1 MQKTITKI
9 EPFSAE
15 SFRKK
20 RVAAYA
26 RVSAEKDAAFHSL
39 SAQVSY
45 YSELI
50 QKNSQWEFAGVFADN
65 AVTGTKQD
73 RPEFQKMLEDCRN
86 GKIDMIIT
94 KAISRFSRNTVTT
107 LTCIRELKEL
117 GIAVFFE
124 EENINSLSG
133 DGELML
139 TVLSAFAQEQSY
151 NVSEDCKWRIK
162 KQFEQGI
169 QPMCLQRLY
178 GYKRT
183 DDGGFEIIE
192 DEAKVI
198 RFIFSSYLSGMGLK
212 RICDDLNHKGIPSPK
227 GGQWNMNGLKYLIIN
242 EKYCGDLLLQKSYR
256 TDHITKK
263 KVINRGGRNQYYVE
277 DNHQPIILR
286 ETFLAV
292 QAEMKKRA
300 KENKGAQTHDK
311 YSFTGM
317 IVCKNC
323 GKYYKRKVSKC
334 NNKYRR
340 VFWNCSTFLTKGKAE
355 CHTKQIPDDTLME
368 ISAEV
373 LGIKS
378 FDEKVLKQKIQRIEV
393 SKWNNVV
400 FVFKDGTEV
409 EKPWQDKSRKWTEE
423 MKQCQ
428 REMSLL
434 SLQGNNL

>member
-50 QKNSQWEFAGVFADN
+50 QKTPMWEFAGVFADN

-86 GKIDMIIT
+86 GKVDMIIT

-117 GIAVFFE
+117 GVAVFFE

-169 QPMCLQRLY
+169 QPMSLQRLY

-183 DDGGFEIIE
+183 DDGGFEILE

-198 RFIFSSYLSGMGLK
+198 RFIFSSYLSGMGLGL
-212 RICDDLNHKGIPSPK
+212 ICKWLNQKVIPSPSRK
-227 GGQWNMNGLKYLIIN
+227 LWNIKSLRYLLAN
-242 EKYCGDLLLQKSYR
+242 EKYCGDLLMQKYYR
-256 TDHITKK
+256 VDHLTKK
-263 KVINRGGRNQYYVE
+263 KVENHGQKNQYYVE
-277 DNHQPIILR
+277 DNHTPIIQK
-286 ETFLAV
+286 ETFYAV
-292 QAEMKKRA
+292 QVEMKKRA
-300 KENKGAQTHDK
+300 KENAGTQPMGE
-311 YSFTGM
+311 YPFTKM
-317 IVCKNC
+317 IVCSICGKHYTRKVKNC
-323 GKYYKRKVSKC
+323 S
-334 NNKYRR
+334 NKYRR

-373 LGIKS
+373 LGIKT
-378 FDEKVLKQKIQRIEV
+378 FDEKVFKQKIQQIEV
-393 SKWNNVV
+393 YEWNKVV
-400 FVFKDGTEV
+400 FVFKDGVKV
-409 EKPWQDKSRKWTEE
+409 EKSWQDKSRKWTEE

-428 REMSLL
+428 KEMSLL